1 MTLLHP
7 IARSCYNTSGGEIS
21 ASSQPLILPPRLTV
35 NGTANKLTIVGCDT
49 IAFIYGKRLDRS
61 FMTGC
66 TAMCDAAADLEEGLC
81 AGAGCCQAAIPG
93 GVWEAEIEL
102 GSFLNYT
109 FVLDFDR
116 CGYAFLVEES
126 AFNFSVRSL
135 VDLEGV
141 DKVPVVVD
149 WVAGNGSCEAA
160 MGGAGYACLSWNS
173 RCESIG
179 NNGDGYRCVCE
190 EGYEGSAYLVD
201 GCQGME
207 MIGFELV

>member
-1 MTLLHP
+1 
-7 IARSCYNTSGGEIS
+7 
-21 ASSQPLILPPRLTV
+21 
-35 NGTANKLTIVGCDT
+35 
-49 IAFIYGKRLDRS
+49 
-61 FMTGC
+61 
-66 TAMCDAAADLEEGLC
+66 MCDAVEDLEEGLC
-81 AGAGCCQAAIPG
+81 SGAGCCQAAIPA

-102 GSFLNYT
+102 DSFLNYT
-109 FVLDFDR
+109 FVSDFDR
-116 CGYAFLVEES
+116 CGYAFLVEEA
-126 AFNFSVRSL
+126 AFNFSARNL

-141 DKVPVVVD
+141 DKLPVVVD

-160 MGGAGYACLSWNS
+160 RGGAGYACLSRNS

-207 MIGFELV
+207 IIGFALVYLFFN